1 MDPTQSALPSN
12 TDPQTA
18 PTELSHIAEE
28 LYKKNFELDEK
39 NKTLSLL
46 RKIDEIILSAVT
58 DIKQV
63 AQQVADVV
71 AGDAE
76 FEAVMIFLTDQ
87 KNKQLI
93 QLAISQTETIKK
105 VQTQYYKPF
114 YPQKVNLT
122 DSANP
127 IARVVQENAMNSVQ
141 TLHEML
147 TPIFSTEEV
156 TNIATLTSI
165 KSCIIYPFIVHNE
178 TIGAIVV
185 CTATETKDFSQY
197 KNDLIIRLVDV
208 IGIAIYNALLYQ
220 RIQEAN
226 ERLKSLDKLKD
237 EFVSLAS
244 HELRTP
250 MTAISSYIWLVK
262 KDPNLTDLQR
272 TYLENTYI
280 SVQRLIRLV
289 NDMLNASRIETGRL
303 IIKPLPNN
311 IEQVVKETITELLPK
326 AQEQQITL
334 TEENPATP
342 LPLVLIDKD
351 KIKEVVMNLVGNSL
365 KFTPSGGKITISF
378 SEHDTMVEVH
388 ITDTGTGIKKEDMP
402 KLFKKFGMIDENYL
416 KTTPGQG
423 TGLGLYIS
431 KSIVQLHGGSIWFES
446 PGANMGTTFSFSL
459 KKA

>member
-1 MDPTQSALPSN
+1 MDNNSQ
-12 TDPQTA
+12 QTVSQDIIQ

-76 FEAVMIFLTDQ
+76 FEAVMIFLTDK

-105 VQTQYYKPF
+105 IQTQYYKPF
-114 YPQKVNLT
+114 YPQKINLI
-122 DSANP
+122 DASNP
-127 IARVVQENAMNSVQ
+127 IARVVKENAMNSVQ

-147 TPIFSTEEV
+147 TPIFSSEEI
-156 TNIATLTSI
+156 TNIAEMTSI
-165 KSCIIYPFIVHNE
+165 KSCIIYPFIVRNE
-178 TIGAIVV
+178 TIGSIVV

-197 KNDLIIRLVDV
+197 KNDLIVRLVDV

-272 TYLENTYI
+272 VYLENTYT
-280 SVQRLIRLV
+280 SVHRLIRLV

-303 IIKPLPNN
+303 VIKPFPTS

-326 AQEQQITL
+326 AQEQQIIL
-334 TEENPATP
+334 TEETPETP
-342 LPLVLIDKD
+342 LPMVLIDKD

-378 SEHDTMVEVH
+378 SEHDTIVEVH

-446 PGANMGTTFSFSL
+446 PGENQGTTFSFSL

>member
-1 MDPTQSALPSN
+1 MDPTQSSLSSN
-12 TDPQTA
+12 TNPQTA
-18 PTELSHIAEE
+18 PTELSHITEE

-76 FEAVMIFLTDQ
+76 FEAVMIFLTDK
-87 KNKQLI
+87 KNKQLT
-93 QLAISQTETIKK
+93 QLAISQTENIKK
-105 VQTQYYKPF
+105 IQQQYYKPF
-114 YPQKVNLT
+114 YPQKVTLT

-127 IARVVQENAMNSVQ
+127 IARVVQENAINSVQ
-141 TLHEML
+141 TLHDML
-147 TPIFSTEEV
+147 SPIFSAEEINNV
-156 TNIATLTSI
+156 AETTGI
-165 KSCIIYPFIVHNE
+165 KSCIIYPFIVRNE
-178 TIGAIVV
+178 NIGAIVV
-185 CTATETKDFSQY
+185 CTATASKDFSQY
-197 KNDLIIRLVDV
+197 KNDLIVRLVDV
-208 IGIAIYNALLYQ
+208 VGIAIYNALLYQ

-272 TYLENTYI
+272 TYLENTYT

-303 IIKPLPNN
+303 IIKAVPTS
-311 IEQVVKETITELLPK
+311 IEEVVKETITELLPK
-326 AQEQQITL
+326 AQEQKITL

-378 SEHDTMVEVH
+378 SEHDAMVEVH

-446 PGANMGTTFSFSL
+446 PGVNMGTTFSFSL